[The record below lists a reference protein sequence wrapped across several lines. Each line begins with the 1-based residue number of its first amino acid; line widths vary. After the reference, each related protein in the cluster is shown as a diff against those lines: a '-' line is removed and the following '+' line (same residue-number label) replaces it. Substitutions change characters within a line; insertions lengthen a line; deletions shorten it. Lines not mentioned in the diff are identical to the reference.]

1 MRGKISNNKL
11 IKDFTEMPVWQKAMD
26 IAEKCFHMSESLPK
40 KEDYALTS
48 QLRRAAQSISANIA
62 EGFGRRTAKDKS
74 RFYDISR
81 GSAFET
87 KSHLLYGNRIKYFS
101 EGDCSE
107 IIKLI
112 GEVIHDLNKI
122 TNRLNNTIQP

>member
-1 MRGKISNNKL
+1 M

-26 IAEKCFHMSESLPK
+26 IAEKCFNLSENLPK

-48 QLRRAAQSISANIA
+48 QLRRSAESISSNIA
-62 EGFGRRTAKDKS
+62 EGFGRRTSKDKS

-81 GSAFET
+81 RSAFET
-87 KSHLLYGNRIKYFS
+87 KSHLIYGNRVKYFS
-101 EGDCSE
+101 EQESLE
-107 IIKLI
+107 IQNLI

-122 TNRLNNTIQP
+122 TNRLSTIKP

>member
-1 MRGKISNNKL
+1 
-11 IKDFTEMPVWQKAMD
+11 MPVWQKAMN
-26 IAEKCFHMSESLPK
+26 IAEKCFCISENLPK

-62 EGFGRRTAKDKS
+62 EGFGRRKAKDKS

-81 GSAFET
+81 GSAFEV
-87 KSHLLYGNRIKYFS
+87 KSHLLYGNKVKYFS

-112 GEVIHDLNKI
+112 GEVIHDVKKI
-122 TNRLNNTIQP
+122 TNHLNNHNQF